1 MQGVADEPADGDVD
15 VSLTQ
20 ELAIVHDPEQQP
32 GEHQSYG
39 NFGIDPRPAITM
51 AIAID
56 DFLPKPG
63 KIDHA
68 ADPSQHVII
77 GDELAERARDEQLQL
92 IPFLPPQH
100 VAPLHPQIVGNTES
114 VFSNFFNDPTMQRCQ
129 RACGKGKHQD
139 RQDQAQKDA
148 EPDGDAPEVV
158 CGGGEDGVCGIAGM
172 ALEVAASEVT
182 FFLHVADEG
191 FDGGSAAQLSFD
203 RTEDVTLLAGDEDA
217 ARLGRVVPA
226 ISLVDVDPFDLATGK
241 ALVSSM
247 AARKVWPS

>member
-15 VSLTQ
+15 ASLTQ

-63 KIDHA
+63 KIEHA

-100 VAPLHPQIVGNTES
+100 VAPLHPRIVGNTES
-114 VFSNFFNDPTMQRCQ
+114 VFSNFFNDPTRHDLDAYRKLTETLREAGYRPICNSYISEEFQNQRPITS
-129 RACGKGKHQD
+129 GK
-139 RQDQAQKDA
+139 
-148 EPDGDAPEVV
+148 
-158 CGGGEDGVCGIAGM
+158 
-172 ALEVAASEVT
+172 
-182 FFLHVADEG
+182 F
-191 FDGGSAAQLSFD
+191 
-203 RTEDVTLLAGDEDA
+203 
-217 ARLGRVVPA
+217 
-226 ISLVDVDPFDLATGK
+226 
-241 ALVSSM
+241 
-247 AARKVWPS
+247 